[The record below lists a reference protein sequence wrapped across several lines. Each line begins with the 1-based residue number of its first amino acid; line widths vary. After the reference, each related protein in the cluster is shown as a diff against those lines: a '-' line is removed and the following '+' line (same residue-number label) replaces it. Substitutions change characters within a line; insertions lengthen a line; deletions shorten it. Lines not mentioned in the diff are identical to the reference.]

1 MGLFLIL
8 ILILILSF
16 YHFSFFAFFNGGT
29 CETLNK
35 DTMNLDQVFE
45 KMTYYYLNK
54 DSNLTIQL
62 INGLIKEEVFK
73 EGSSTKMLSIVF
85 LSEVFSQNPF
95 EIEKWITTDLCLLRG
110 LDKDSYNALTVAL
123 WMSNTEESKNVL
135 KQLPKTSKV
144 IENYINELLSTEP
157 LDIKKIEIDSGE
169 KLDMLW
175 AAFFATGEEI
185 YIQRIISVLPDY
197 YKYREMA
204 ERRLKS
210 VEEGNKTEMSD
221 EENEKFMKYVVGKVA
236 KWSLTQNAVHH
247 EKVYEILENQYLEV
261 PGIENPLD
269 EIMSEAYFIQMSEKR
284 EFDLLNEATDAK
296 DDILCEKLMDVF
308 LKDYCIQNI
317 AARTNNFFLCK
328 KINYSELIN
337 ACYWGIAL
345 QTNNLSL
352 CNELPL
358 KSKSSGIYNKDV
370 CIAVASI
377 TDGVRMDGERWD
389 GRFDGTFGIIYETTD
404 KQDEKL
410 NEFIKELTGN

>member
-1 MGLFLIL
+1 MKKRYLFLGLFLIL

-210 VEEGNKTEMSD
+210 VEE
-221 EENEKFMKYVVGKVA
+221 
-236 KWSLTQNAVHH
+236 
-247 EKVYEILENQYLEV
+247 VYEILENQYLEV

-296 DDILCEKLMDVF
+296 DDILCE
-308 LKDYCIQNI
+308 
-317 AARTNNFFLCK
+317 

>member
-1 MGLFLIL
+1 MKKRYLFLGLFLIL

-210 VEEGNKTEMSD
+210 VEE
-221 EENEKFMKYVVGKVA
+221 
-236 KWSLTQNAVHH
+236 
-247 EKVYEILENQYLEV
+247 VYEILENQYLEV